1 MTYAIHVCSI
11 LAVQP
16 FSYSRWV
23 GSVTVRVGSGE
34 SGVCTVGVRC
44 AQYLLWICCCLN
56 IFGFVKKKLISLELV
71 TPFTPPG
78 PFYLFS
84 NLGRQFLVTW
94 QQASWAPW
102 LRHPKGIWI
111 FPPNQQRYWSLY
123 TNLTSHGGTS
133 PWVIQMWTVGT
144 SQEVT
149 GAWIQI
155 L

>member
-1 MTYAIHVCSI
+1 M
-11 LAVQP
+11 
-16 FSYSRWV
+16 
-23 GSVTVRVGSGE
+23 TVRVGSGE

-94 QQASWAPW
+94 QQASCKMTKSLKNMKNEKCP
-102 LRHPKGIWI
+102 PKDLEYGEKTDRISKASI
-111 FPPNQQRYWSLY
+111 TAY
-123 TNLTSHGGTS
+123 
-133 PWVIQMWTVGT
+133 
-144 SQEVT
+144 
-149 GAWIQI
+149 QI
-155 L
+155 SI